1 MSAEPGAPAETPA
14 KIKIE
19 KGVPIPGRSSPYDEL
34 AEAMKTME
42 IDDSFLYRV
51 KYPER
56 FRTAA
61 RQAKIKIAV
70 RLVDPNGS
78 RAKGTLREY
87 RVWRIK

>member
-1 MSAEPGAPAETPA
+1 V

-19 KGVPIPGRSSPYDEL
+19 KGVPIPLRLSQYDEL
-34 AEAMKTME
+34 VEAMKTME

-56 FRTAA
+56 FRVAA
-61 RQAKIKIAV
+61 RQAKIRIAI
-70 RLVDPNGS
+70 RLIDRNGS
-78 RAKGTLREY
+78 KAKGALHEY